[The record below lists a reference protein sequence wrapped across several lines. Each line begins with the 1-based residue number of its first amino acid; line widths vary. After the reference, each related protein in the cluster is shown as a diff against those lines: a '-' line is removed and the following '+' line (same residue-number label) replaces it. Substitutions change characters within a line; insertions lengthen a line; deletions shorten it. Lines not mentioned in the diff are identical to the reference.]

1 MVDSHEWIEELLAGY
16 VLRSLSGEDAVVA
29 DRLLSEH
36 VPVCPICRDTLAAFQ
51 GVAGE
56 MGLATTPVKPPDLL
70 LPRMHDSLA
79 DAPLRRRRPVSIW
92 AVAASFVA
100 VLGLAGWNV
109 TLGLRANDAEHRAT
123 TLANAVDVATRS
135 DSSQVFLHPSS
146 STTSSPMQEVSA
158 PGVEEIYFLGHG
170 IPDPAPGHVY
180 RIWFG
185 RGGRFVPRGTFVP
198 DGGTVEFEVR
208 INPNLYDEIVI
219 TEDMAGSIPTQPSAA
234 SHRWEATLTT
244 G

>member
-1 MVDSHEWIEELLAGY
+1 MVDGHEWIEELLAGY
-16 VLRSLSGEDAVVA
+16 VLRGLSGEDAVVA

-56 MGLATTPVKPPDLL
+56 MALAPTPVRPPDLL
-70 LPRMHDSLA
+70 LSRMHESLA
-79 DAPLRRRRPVSIW
+79 DSPLRRRRPVSLW

-109 TLGLRANDAEHRAT
+109 ALGLRANHAEDHAT
-123 TLANAVDVATRS
+123 TLANAVSVATRTDAS
-135 DSSQVFLHPSS
+135 HVLLNPSGS
-146 STTSSPMQEVSA
+146 ATSSPMQEVSA
-158 PGVEEIYFLGHG
+158 PGVEEIYFLGHD

-185 RGGRFVPRGTFVP
+185 RGGQFVPRGTFLP

-219 TEDMAGSIPTQPSAA
+219 TEDVAGSIPAQPSAA
-234 SHRWEATLTT
+234 SHRWEATLTA

>member
-16 VLRSLSGEDAVVA
+16 ALRGLSGEDAVVA

-36 VPVCPICRDTLAAFQ
+36 VPLCPICRDTLAAFQ

-56 MGLATTPVKPPDLL
+56 MALAPTPVRPPDLL
-70 LPRMHDSLA
+70 LQRMHDSLA
-79 DAPLRRRRPVSIW
+79 DSPLRRRRPVSLW

-109 TLGLRANDAEHRAT
+109 TLGLRANHAEDRAT
-123 TLANAVDVATRS
+123 TLANVMDVATRTDAS
-135 DSSQVFLHPSS
+135 HVLLNPSGS
-146 STTSSPMQEVSA
+146 ATGSPMQEVSA
-158 PGVEEIYFLGHG
+158 PGVEDIYFYGRD

-180 RIWFG
+180 RVWLG
-185 RGGRFVPRGTFVP
+185 KGGQFVPRGVFIP
-198 DGGTVEFEVR
+198 DQGIALFKLR
-208 INPNLYDEIVI
+208 INPNLFDEILI
-219 TEDMAGSIPTQPSAA
+219 TEDVAGSIPAQPSPA
-234 SHRWEATLTT
+234 SHRWEATLTA